1 MIEDTDTDI
10 DTDPA
15 STETMDIDSSTAD
28 PTESTATGVLVLGSG
43 IAGCAAAL
51 SAAREGSEVLL
62 ATKAS
67 RPRESTSWWAQGG
80 IAVSRS
86 NPNEFKR
93 DVLAASDDTADPEA
107 VDVLVENADDLVED
121 VLIDTLGI
129 PFDVEDTG
137 ENTENA
143 DGEGSEAVR
152 DAAGFAYGREAAHS
166 ERRILHVNASTG
178 RHVLGPFLS
187 YLDDHPRVT
196 VREDTAALDLL
207 THEGR
212 VHGAI
217 CASDGGFEPI
227 YAGATVLA
235 TGGIGSLYPRST
247 NPGGTGDGI
256 AMAVLAGA
264 DVADTE
270 YVQFHPTAFAGE
282 KGDGNDER
290 DDTEHGGNDAGD
302 TAGTFLLSE
311 AVRGEGALLRNGEGE
326 RFMPTY
332 HADAELAPRDVVA
345 RAVATERERTS
356 TVYLDVSSD
365 AARERAIDLSGKDL
379 DFETD
384 FPDLA
389 SECRKR
395 GVDPAEGIPV
405 APAEHFL
412 CGGITVDTEGRTSL
426 DRLFAVGECSRTGV
440 HGANRLASTSLLEG
454 LVWGVRAGRAASGYS
469 PERIEAPDLADSDP
483 ALPTNFSEEKLAR
496 LRRVMDEYCGLS
508 RSPAELNRATAAI
521 RRLKG
526 EVDAYTRTRTSR
538 SLYELRGA
546 VVSGLLVARAAA
558 SNSESRGCHYLA
570 TDTATDETDGDEAGS
585 SADIE
590 TDRGTETHADD

>member
-1 MIEDTDTDI
+1 MAEHTDNTDS
-10 DTDPA
+10 TASDPA
-15 STETMDIDSSTAD
+15 STDRTEVDPVESNPRET
-28 PTESTATGVLVLGSG
+28 TETDVLVLGSG

-51 SAAREGSEVLL
+51 RAAREGSEVLL
-62 ATKAS
+62 ATKAT
-67 RPRESTSWWAQGG
+67 RPEQSTSWWAQGG

-86 NPNEFKR
+86 DPEAFGE
-93 DVLAASDDTADPEA
+93 DVLAAGDGAGDPEA
-107 VDVLVENADDLVED
+107 VDVLVENADDAVED

-129 PFDVEDTG
+129 PFDVEDS
-137 ENTENA
+137 N
-143 DGEGSEAVR
+143 DR
-152 DAAGFAYGREAAHS
+152 DDDAGRLDYGREAAHS

-187 YLDDHPRVT
+187 YLDDHPNVT
-196 VREDTAALDLL
+196 IREDTAGLDLL

-217 CASDGGFEPI
+217 CESDGRNEAV

-235 TGGIGSLYPRST
+235 TGGIGSLYSRST
-247 NPGGTGDGI
+247 NPGGTGDGV

-264 DVADTE
+264 NVADME

-282 KGDGNDER
+282 
-290 DDTEHGGNDAGD
+290 GGNDTDGGD
-302 TAGTFLLSE
+302 TETAGTFLLSE
-311 AVRGEGALLRNGEGE
+311 AVRGEGALLHNGENE
-326 RFMPTY
+326 RFMPEY
-332 HADAELAPRDVVA
+332 HAEAELAPRDVVA
-345 RAVATERERTS
+345 RAVAAERERTGD
-356 TVYLDVSSD
+356 VFLDVASE
-365 AARERAIDLSGKDL
+365 AARERALELNGEEL
-379 DFETD
+379 DFETE

-389 SECRKR
+389 AECRKR

-412 CGGITVDTEGRTSL
+412 CGGIAVDSEGRTSL

-454 LVWGVRAGRAASGYS
+454 LVWGLRAGRAASGYA
-469 PERIEAPDLADSDP
+469 PETVEAPDLADSDP
-483 ALPTNFSEEKLAR
+483 ALPATFSGEKLAR
-496 LRRVMDEYCGLS
+496 LGRVMDEHCGLV

-538 SLYELRGA
+538 SLYELRNA
-546 VVSGLLVARAAA
+546 VVAGLLVARAAA
-558 SNSESRGCHYLA
+558 ANPQSRGCHYLA
-570 TDTATDETDGDEAGS
+570 SDTATDGADGDSTDGSETGS
-585 SADIE
+585 SAETE
-590 TDRGTETHADD
+590 TDRETETHADD